1 MKHIAIISLLAV
13 AIFSGYCYSSNVK
26 KTTTV
31 ATVTAQEGVCV
42 GGDMEGLVCM
52 K

>member
-1 MKHIAIISLLAV
+1 MKHITIISLLAV
-13 AIFSGYCYSSNVK
+13 SLFSGYCYSSNVK
-26 KTTTV
+26 NTITI
-31 ATVTAQEGVCV
+31 APETAQEGVCV

>member
-13 AIFSGYCYSSNVK
+13 SIFSGYCYSSNVK
-26 KTTTV
+26 KTTAI
-31 ATVTAQEGVCV
+31 ATVTAQEGICV